1 MFFQGILKRALICN
15 SDNSDIEMPDAFVI
29 VFAHQVA
36 DRNFAFC
43 FAFLQFDICFFH
55 SAPIVLVDASLTILI
70 IRMDR
75 IIVLL
80 RLN

>member
-43 FAFLQFDICFFH
+43 FAFLQFDVCFFTFA
-55 SAPIVLVDASLTILI
+55 SIAPSCSCFTESTHYSDGP
-70 IRMDR
+70 
-75 IIVLL
+75 LL
-80 RLN
+80 